1 VTNRSDEPARMFV
14 VSEMNAPEVVAQPDS
29 GKLLAA
35 TRPPG
40 GSSGEDDF
48 FGTFRRSDEVDYW
61 EGEEPP
67 EPR

>member
-1 VTNRSDEPARMFV
+1 
-14 VSEMNAPEVVAQPDS
+14 MNAPEVVAQPDS

-35 TRPPG
+35 TRPLG
-40 GSSGEDDF
+40 GISGKDDF

-67 EPR
+67 EPG